1 MVEPVL
7 HQLLVALVRRMAA
20 GVVVEFI
27 QQVELLL
34 AVVLEVE
41 GLAQLVLHLPLQE
54 QQTPAGVAVV
64 LAQAELAELA
74 DLV

>member
-20 GVVVEFI
+20 GVVVVFI
-27 QQVELLL
+27 QQAGLLV

-41 GLAQLVLHLPLQE
+41 GQVQRVLHLLRQE
-54 QQTPAGVAVV
+54 QQTLEAVAVV
-64 LAQAELAELA
+64 LA
-74 DLV
+74 